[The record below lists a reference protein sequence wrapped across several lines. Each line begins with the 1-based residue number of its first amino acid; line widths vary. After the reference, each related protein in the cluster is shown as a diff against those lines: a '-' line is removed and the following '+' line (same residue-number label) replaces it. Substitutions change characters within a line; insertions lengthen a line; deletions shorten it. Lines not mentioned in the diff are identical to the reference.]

1 VLVAFGL
8 QEQISQP
15 AVGVDDAARFYRV
28 PHRGHQ
34 ACGPKRLPSRAS
46 ESDRFPCPSS
56 LSGNDNQCFAQIEP
70 SGQALLQTADIA
82 SIHCTLPASESRPGS
97 YHGAKQFMRQ
107 RPACLTCLSNPSL
120 LGSPNAPAPFFW
132 AVLHMARN
140 RTGKKGAGGLEAQIG
155 RAFAKNEATLRDPA
169 SRTILCL
176 TYRKLERLGEIRV
189 LGRQQKCWMRF
200 PRTFRR
206 CCKKMKM

>member
-1 VLVAFGL
+1 MARRNLCSNV
-8 QEQISQP
+8 Q
-15 AVGVDDAARFYRV
+15 AVSCLFS
-28 PHRGHQ
+28 
-34 ACGPKRLPSRAS
+34 PS
-46 ESDRFPCPSS
+46 
-56 LSGNDNQCFAQIEP
+56 
-70 SGQALLQTADIA
+70 
-82 SIHCTLPASESRPGS
+82 
-97 YHGAKQFMRQ
+97 
-107 RPACLTCLSNPSL
+107 TCC
-120 LGSPNAPAPFFW
+120 SPNALAPFFW
-132 AVLHMARN
+132 ADPHMARN

-155 RAFAKNEATLRDPA
+155 RAFAKNEATLRDRA

>member
-1 VLVAFGL
+1 MLVAFGL

-97 YHGAKQFMRQ
+97 YHGAAQFMQQ
-107 RPACLTCLSNPSL
+107 RPGRLITFQSQHSLRSQRASPVL
-120 LGSPNAPAPFFW
+120 LGGPSFLEKSCKGW
-132 AVLHMARN
+132 MEMSVLREPEEPPSSQ
-140 RTGKKGAGGLEAQIG
+140 GISQ
-155 RAFAKNEATLRDPA
+155 
-169 SRTILCL
+169 S
-176 TYRKLERLGEIRV
+176 IR
-189 LGRQQKCWMRF
+189 G
-200 PRTFRR
+200 
-206 CCKKMKM
+206 